1 MKPTVTALFFA
12 EVFKARKL
20 IPPPGG
26 PAEHY
31 MKAIHVGPWK
41 KYWEKYYRKW
51 REQGKPKV
59 TATWD
64 ENNQPDV
71 MAYNKQ
77 IKPIIKPVIPK
88 LANIRFINR

>member
-51 REQGKPKV
+51 REQGKPKI
-59 TATWD
+59 TLQWD
-64 ENNQPDV
+64 KYNQPNA
-71 MAYNKQ
+71 MKYNLGVTTK
-77 IKPIIKPVIPK
+77 KVPVPK
-88 LANIRFINR
+88 FTDIRFINR